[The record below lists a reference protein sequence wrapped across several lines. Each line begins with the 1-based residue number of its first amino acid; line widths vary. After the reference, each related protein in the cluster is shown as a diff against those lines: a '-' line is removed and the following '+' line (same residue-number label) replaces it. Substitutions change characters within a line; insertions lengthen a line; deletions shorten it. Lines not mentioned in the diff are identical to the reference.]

1 MILIE
6 ISYFPKI
13 VSVLI
18 IFFNKIL
25 KTKVLIERYF

>member
-6 ISYFPKI
+6 ITYFPKI
-13 VSVLI
+13 VSVL